1 MNKSSHV
8 IFHKSSHV
16 IFHKSSHVCPW
27 YVARP
32 VRTVSSVSI
41 AMIHSPDSV
50 VIIFPSSVDRYF
62 LHTGSRQY
70 IDVVT
75 VCLGVRIINLV
86 YENSYH
92 LQDYFFFLDLQ
103 GIFYRVIKLVFYSS
117 ILQQSFYDLLC
128 NGKINES
135 YLRML

>member
-8 IFHKSSHV
+8 IIHRSSHV
-16 IFHKSSHVCPW
+16 WDPRSSHVCHW

-41 AMIHSPDSV
+41 AIIHSPDSV

-92 LQDYFFFLDLQ
+92 LQDYLRGFFDLQ
-103 GIFYRVIKLVFYSS
+103 GIWYRVIFNNQDLGAYKLSSIYLVFY
-117 ILQQSFYDLLC
+117 
-128 NGKINES
+128 
-135 YLRML
+135 MLWIP